1 MGAVTVL
8 YVGDPKVFYFE
19 AGAASLEPGDVIEVS
34 EHEALSLSL
43 FGEFTLIEDHHPNPS
58 SEEE

>member
-19 AGAASLEPGDVIEVS
+19 SGSASLEPGDVVEVS

-43 FGEFTLIEDHHPNPS
+43 FGEFTLVEDHYPTS